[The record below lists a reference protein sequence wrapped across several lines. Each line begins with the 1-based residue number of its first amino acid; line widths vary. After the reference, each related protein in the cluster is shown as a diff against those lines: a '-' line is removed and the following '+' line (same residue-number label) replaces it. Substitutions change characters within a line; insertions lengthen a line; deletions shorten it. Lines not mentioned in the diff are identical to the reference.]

1 MSATETAA
9 APKVDENLLQHD
21 NKVFFNF
28 VTISHPETLSR
39 FTNDV
44 NVMVAQAQRI
54 VELNQRIQSALT
66 TSEKEAV
73 SKLREAELQDF
84 NQKDAVFEKVYGFK
98 MDTVAIRPH
107 FIQNQAIQLMSP
119 VTDEQIA
126 EFRKSPE
133 FKENEVVARGNQK
146 MIQLCKMTGEHIPLF
161 ERNIN
166 IVQAQQN
173 ALQQL
178 RAAEQTATDPDAKKR
193 AQEEIAKVTEAL
205 TQNAE
210 HMGKT
215 YGIFSNNIVFDVLE
229 AKFWVA
235 LTQEELK
242 AYVDKRNSAAP
253 ASADAPVA
261 IEAPKLEKKAEKK
274 N

>member
-1 MSATETAA
+1 MPATDTPA

-21 NKVFFNF
+21 NKIFFNF
-28 VTISHPETLSR
+28 VTISHPDTLAR

-73 SKLREAELQDF
+73 TKLREAELQDF

-107 FIQNQAIQLMSP
+107 FIQNLAIQLMSP

-133 FKENEVVARGNQK
+133 FKEGEVVARGNQK

-161 ERNIN
+161 ERNIS
-166 IVQAQQN
+166 IIQAQQN

-178 RAAEQTATDPDAKKR
+178 RAAEQTAADADAKKR
-193 AQEEIAKVTEAL
+193 IQDEIAKVTETL

-242 AYVDKRNSAAP
+242 AYVDKRDAA
-253 ASADAPVA
+253 ATAGAAAPVA
-261 IEAPKLEKKAEKK
+261 IEAPKLEKKSEKK